1 MSQVLFHIR
10 HRRALSTVLAVPAVS
25 LVEEN
30 EMRRLEFS
38 HCFFDAE
45 YTLDR
50 GVFSAHQAGI
60 FFSYPYPPRSLRF
73 PFAGG
78 LPVPPLCRQR
88 NSFVIQHLKDSD
100 SESLRV

>member
-1 MSQVLFHIR
+1 M
-10 HRRALSTVLAVPAVS
+10 LAVPAVS

-30 EMRRLEFS
+30 EVRSFEFS
-38 HCFFDAE
+38 DRFFDAE
-45 YTLDR
+45 YTLDG

-60 FFSYPYPPRSLRF
+60 FFSYPYPPLDLRF

-78 LPVPPLCRQR
+78 LFGPPLYRQR
-88 NSFVIQHLKDSD
+88 NSFVIQHLDDSD